1 MILKD
6 NLKDNNENKSIVSGR
21 MNIQNE
27 QIITNREQ
35 NSNEKRILI
44 SKNIPQND
52 LKLYKEKEI
61 IDELDKDK
69 IIPFESKGKLDLDKT
84 LEIKELSKPDKNNEL
99 TEKNEQSDQIVS
111 LIKNSQQIR
120 NSNSKVVAPTD
131 LMSMKDTKYLKNS
144 EKALKETIKT
154 FISKNIQIVNRIIK
168 KERLERVL

>member
-1 MILKD
+1 
-6 NLKDNNENKSIVSGR
+6 

-69 IIPFESKGKLDLDKT
+69 KIPFESKGKLDLDKT